1 MNNLLQLKGQLTSIS
16 NKSSFG
22 PLSMPPNKTVSCRDI
37 QRLAK
42 QIKDVIG
49 YWENG
54 RTEIEGTLISVHYNT
69 VVAKSNRLRALLK
82 VGNNAP
88 SENICG
94 AKFERVNGKICH
106 VFTYYVSL
114 EVLKN
119 AVNQLEIT
127 ERIIQ
132 ENFSSGEIK
141 SEDFNTISSNK
152 QRIDLLP
159 FSKTNFLS
167 IILDVYY
174 VRKFAVEEVFLDVR
188 ENMLVTVYQTNV
200 ETKELLS
207 RFGITIHNDK
217 MLNDTTLLLEKE
229 EYQRLAERAPY
240 LISMGIKDFA
250 KLADDCLEEQR
261 EQEQRERLI
270 PPPADEPVIGVIDTH
285 FNKEVYFHEWVEY
298 ENRLDE
304 NIELTAR
311 DYEHG
316 TAVSSI
322 IVDGP
327 KGNPHLEDNCERFRV
342 KHFGV
347 ATAGGFSSF
356 SILKSIRQIVAENRQ
371 IKVWN
376 LSLGSAY
383 EIQGSS
389 ISPEGAE
396 LDKIQNE
403 YDVIFIVAGTNKS
416 SDSSFNQE
424 KIGAPADSLN
434 SIVVNSVT
442 FNNESASYTRKGPV
456 LSFFY
461 KPDVSYYGGDGAR
474 QREKIVVCCDNNG
487 ARYVQGTSFAAPWVT
502 RKVAFLI
509 YKMGLSR
516 EIAKALL
523 IDASA
528 RWDRKDD
535 ISFSI
540 GYGIVPKKI
549 DDIITTSDDEIR
561 FIISGQAKDYETYTY
576 ELPVPLIQEKYPF
589 WARATLTYFPDC
601 NRNQGVDYTNTELD
615 IKFGRVTPDRK
626 IKAIDNNKQTDEDFH
641 GLYEEDARR
650 FYRKWDNVKY
660 ICEDIN
666 KRPVPRAKIS
676 DAGLWGLNVKSKERL
691 SSMGRSRLNFGIVV
705 TLKEMFGENRYS
717 HFVQLCQARG
727 WLVREL
733 SVQNQIDIYTQA
745 EQEIIFE

>member
-16 NKSSFG
+16 NKSGFG

-37 QRLAK
+37 QQLIT
-42 QIKDVIG
+42 QLEGVIA
-49 YWENG
+49 YWEDG
-54 RTEIEGTLISVHYNT
+54 RTEIGGTLISVYYNT
-69 VVAKSNRLRALLK
+69 VVAKSNRLRAILK
-82 VGNNAP
+82 VGNKNP

-94 AKFERVNGKICH
+94 AKFERNNGKLCH
-106 VFTYYVSL
+106 VFTHYVPL
-114 EVLKN
+114 AVLKN
-119 AVNQLEIT
+119 TVEQLEIAA
-127 ERIIQ
+127 RIIQ
-132 ENFSSGEIK
+132 ENFPSSEIT
-141 SEDFNTISSNK
+141 SEDFNAISLNRK
-152 QRIDLLP
+152 RIDLLS
-159 FSKTNFLS
+159 FSKTNFLN
-167 IILDVYY
+167 IVLDVYY
-174 VRKFAVEEVFLDVR
+174 VRKFAVQEVSLDVR
-188 ENMLVTVYQTNV
+188 ENMLVTIYQTNV

-229 EYQRLAERAPY
+229 EYQRLAEKAPY
-240 LISMGIKDFA
+240 LISMEVRDFA
-250 KLADDCLEEQR
+250 RLSDDYLEEQR
-261 EQEQRERLI
+261 EQEQREHLI
-270 PPPADEPVIGVIDTH
+270 PSPADEPVIGVIDTH
-285 FNKEVYFHEWVEY
+285 FNEEVYFHEWVEY
-298 ENRLDE
+298 VNTLDE
-304 NIELTAR
+304 NIELKAR
-311 DYEHG
+311 DYFHG
-316 TAVSSI
+316 TAVTSI

-327 KGNPHLEDNCERFRV
+327 RGNPKLEDNCGRFRV

-347 ATAGGFSSF
+347 ATADGFSSF

-376 LSLGSAY
+376 LSLGAEH
-383 EIQGSS
+383 EIQESS

-403 YDVIFIVAGTNKS
+403 FDVIFIVAGTNKTAL
-416 SDSSFNQE
+416 NQ
-424 KIGAPADSLN
+424 KRIGAPADSLN

-442 FNNESASYTRKGPV
+442 FENESASYTRKGPV

-461 KPDVSYYGGDGAR
+461 KPDVSYYGGDGVR
-474 QREKIVVCCDNNG
+474 YNEKIIVCVDNNG
-487 ARYVQGTSFAAPWVT
+487 GVPVTGTSFAAPWIT

-516 EIAKALL
+516 EVAKALL
-523 IDASA
+523 IDAA
-528 RWDRKDD
+528 ANWNRRDD

-549 DDIITTSDDEIR
+549 DDIISTPDDEIR
-561 FIISGQAKDYETYTY
+561 FIITGQAKDYETYTY
-576 ELPVPLIQEKYPF
+576 ELPVPLVQEKYPY

-601 NRNQGVDYTNTELD
+601 NRNQGVDYTSTELD
-615 IKFGRVTPDRK
+615 IKFGRVDSKSK

-660 ICEDIN
+660 ICEDTN

-676 DAGLWGLNVKSKERL
+676 NVGLWGLNVKSKERL
-691 SSMGRSRLNFGIVV
+691 SSMGRSHLNFGVV
-705 TLKEMFGENRYS
+705 ITLKEMSGVNRYS

-745 EQEIIFE
+745 EQEINFE